1 MIGQREMLGSGV
13 ASTRI
18 RWLALVAGCSA
29 ALAGGVSYSWL
40 FLIQGVPLSLGAFIQ
55 PRSPTLGR
63 WLMWVGALVLSP
75 FIIPYGFAMARDMG
89 TLDWTTG
96 DTAVAISLLFLV
108 SAALLLLCDIALVIE
123 GFQVHHKRWTRGRL
137 DWVVWTAAVALS
149 AWYARLTPSV
159 AYAYRN
165 GRPYDLF
172 VNLGLDAVILLFDV
186 ALIIHATKTGQ
197 QQE

>member
-1 MIGQREMLGSGV
+1 MLGRKQMLSGA
-13 ASTRI
+13 ASARI

-40 FLIQGVPLSLGAFIQ
+40 YLIFGLPLVLGAIIQ
-55 PRSPTLGR
+55 PQAPTSGR

-96 DTAVAISLLFLV
+96 GTAVAISLLFIA
-108 SAALLLLCDIALVIE
+108 SGALLLLCDMALVIE
-123 GFQVHHKRWTRGRL
+123 GFQVQYKQWTRGRL
-137 DWVVWTAAVALS
+137 DWVVWIVAFALS
-149 AWYARLTPSV
+149 AWCARLTPTV

-165 GRPYDLF
+165 GRPYELLI
-172 VNLGLDAVILLFDV
+172 NLGLDAAILVFDV
-186 ALIIHATKTGQ
+186 ALIVLATKSGQ